1 MKTEQRTPYTEAQ
14 KAAYAAYFQAQF
26 DAQKQIDKLIKKHAV
41 KYRHGSIIDHGKALC
56 MLPKEI
62 NAQIKAIRQNVEALK
77 PIIQQP

>member
-26 DAQKQIDKLIKKHAV
+26 DAEKQIAKLVKNQAV
-41 KYRHGSIIDHGKALC
+41 KYRHGSIIDHGKVLC

-62 NAQIKAIRQNVEALK
+62 NTQIKAIRQNVEALK
-77 PIIQQP
+77 PVIK